1 MTYAFHFWTTI
12 IFIACVLGVILGTCA
27 YLIFLERKVAAW
39 VQDRLGPNRVGP
51 RGLLQSV
58 ADGLKFLLKEDIIPA
73 HVDKL
78 LFLVAPCI
86 ALITALFA
94 FAAVPFGATD
104 SQSAYQFVI
113 APNLDIGI
121 VFIFAVTSL
130 AVYAIILGG
139 WSANNKYSFIG
150 AL

>member
-1 MTYAFHFWTTI
+1 MHDLDLWHTLLTI
-12 IFIACVLGVILGTCA
+12 AGVLAVLLGTCA
-27 YLIFLERKVAAW
+27 FLIYVERKIAAY
-39 VQDRLGPNRVGP
+39 VQDRLGPNRCGP

-58 ADGLKFLLKEDIIPA
+58 ADGLKFLLKEEIIPD

-94 FAAVPFGATD
+94 FVAVPFGGTD
-104 SQSAYQFVI
+104 PQSSTAYKDGYQFVI

-139 WSANNKYSFIG
+139 WSAN
-150 AL
+150 